1 MKGEFVCNV
10 VIDER
15 YVEVSED
22 WREMGDASTHPL
34 HVILPAK
41 QVVTVG
47 SATCQKTKNAYRS
60 LGPTKQYIFEAEIQ
74 LASLTWFDLIYYSII
89 PRKHESLE

>member
-1 MKGEFVCNV
+1 MKGEFFCNV

-15 YVEVSED
+15 YVEVSEY
-22 WREMGDASTHPL
+22 WREMGDTSTHPL

-47 SATCQKTKNAYRS
+47 SATCQKTKPHILVR
-60 LGPTKQYIFEAEIQ
+60 PTKQYIFEAEIQ

-89 PRKHESLE
+89 PRKHERLE